1 LADKEGALNQIYYYF
16 VVGMVAPEE
25 EEEEQEGER
34 LAKGLDK
41 NY

>member
-1 LADKEGALNQIYYYF
+1 MADKESALDQRYDYF
-16 VVGMVAPEE
+16 VVGVVAPEE

-34 LAKGLDK
+34 LAKGLGK